1 MNMRIALALLLV
13 MSVAGCRA
21 PSGPPLNDD
30 TIVTSQVN
38 GMTLT
43 HRYVV
48 TPPTEFKPVNEANR
62 ALYPA
67 SLMSRPDYGGKLIR
81 QLQTGK
87 TYIVLGQVEH
97 FWLALADE
105 DNQEQLIGYVP
116 MRAVVKSALYEATVR
131 KQTPRLKAR
140 QKTTCVNVDGTSK
153 ACKNASSGTWIL
165 D

>member
-1 MNMRIALALLLV
+1 MTMRFALALLFV
-13 MSVAGCRA
+13 IGVTGCRA

-38 GMTLT
+38 GITLT

-48 TPPTEFKPVNEANR
+48 TPPVEFKPVNEENR

-97 FWLALADE
+97 LWLALADA
-105 DNQEQLIGYVP
+105 DNKEQLIGYVP
-116 MRAVVKSALYEATVR
+116 KRAVVKSALYDATVR
-131 KQTPRLKAR
+131 KQTPRPRAR
-140 QKTTCVNVDGTSK
+140 QKTTCVNVDGNSK
-153 ACKNASSGTWIL
+153 ACKNAGSGTWIL

>member
-1 MNMRIALALLLV
+1 MTMRFALALLFV
-13 MSVAGCRA
+13 IGVTGCRA

-38 GMTLT
+38 GITLT

-48 TPPTEFKPVNEANR
+48 TPPAEFKPVNEENR

-97 FWLALADE
+97 LWLALADE
-105 DNQEQLIGYVP
+105 DNKEQLIGYVP
-116 MRAVVKSALYEATVR
+116 KRAVVKSALYDATVR
-131 KQTPRLKAR
+131 KQTPRPRAR
-140 QKTTCVNVDGTSK
+140 QKTTCVNVDGNSK
-153 ACKNASSGTWIL
+153 ACKNAGSSTWIL